1 MKEIIQKYFSD
12 PPSDSTYADKNVF
25 NPPADIE
32 TIAQVQKELNVKF
45 PQDYIDF
52 LLITNGYDGRLGE
65 SYVQFIKVD
74 DIVKYTEMYG
84 GEFFPWT
91 IYIGADGGNE
101 MFALDKR
108 GHQLQFGVMPFIG
121 EDQDFIPLG
130 KTFEE
135 FARHLYLNDYWD
147 IKK

>member
-12 PPSDSTYADKNVF
+12 TTSDSTYAQKNVF
-25 NPPADIE
+25 NSPSDIK
-32 TIAQVQKELNVKF
+32 TIAETQKRLNIKF

-65 SYVQFIKVD
+65 SYVQFIKVE
-74 DIVKYTEMYG
+74 DIGKYTEMYC

-91 IYIGADGGNE
+91 IYIGADGGSE
-101 MFALDKR
+101 MFVLDKR

-121 EDQDFIPLG
+121 DDQDFIPLG
-130 KTFEE
+130 KTFEA